1 MPPIVAVSC
10 AIAASAERQVRTMYK
25 IILIIIYFIIRFI
38 NCKIVFLIMVKLIG
52 FYESNGLR
60 CDFMRYSRP
69 VILQEWC

>member
-1 MPPIVAVSC
+1 MD
-10 AIAASAERQVRTMYK
+10 K